1 MAPPRKS
8 TPARWNRLNRQQ
20 RRALRGKLRSADPGL
35 TIVHPNAAGIDI
47 GNESH
52 FAAVPADRDPQPVQ
66 QFGCWTSELRRLANW
81 LLSCQIDTVA
91 VQATGVYWFALYD
104 VLTAHGLRVT
114 VVNAVHTKNVPGRK
128 TDVQECQWLM
138 KLHAYGLL
146 NDSFHTPRSVEK
158 VRTVWR
164 IRDRHVKEASRAI
177 QHMQKALTA
186 MNVQLSNTLSDL
198 SGLSGQA
205 IIRAILNGERD
216 PYRLADLCHA
226 RVQATREEVARS
238 LEGNWRDEVL
248 FELQQAVDSYDFT
261 QRQLQA
267 CDEQLQQYLAELPTH
282 PLAAPAASSAA
293 GAEPGNKPKRA
304 RRSVGQKKARGNA
317 PQFDLRAELT
327 RIAGVDLTSIDGIEV
342 MTAQTILAELGPD
355 LSAFPTE
362 DHFASWLGLCPRKDI
377 SGGRVIG
384 TARTKVRNRVAI
396 AFRNAAMTLKQS
408 KSFLGARYRHLQ
420 MKLPSKTAATKAMG
434 RYLAILVYRL
444 MRNGQAWVDRGME
457 RFEAKREEREM
468 ASLAS
473 KAKARGFQLIP
484 IASK

>member
-8 TPARWNRLNRQQ
+8 TPSRWNRLNRQQ
-20 RRALRGKLRSADPGL
+20 RRALRGQLRSADPGL

-47 GNESH
+47 GNKSH
-52 FAAVPADRDPQPVQ
+52 FAAVPPDRDSQPVRE
-66 QFGCWTSELRRLANW
+66 FGCWTSDLRRLADW
-81 LLSCQIDTVA
+81 LLSCGIDTVA
-91 VQATGVYWFALYD
+91 MQATGVYWFAVYH
-104 VLTAHGLRVT
+104 VLTTRGLQVT

-138 KLHAYGLL
+138 KLHTYGLL
-146 NDSFHTPRSVEK
+146 NDSFHTPRAVEK

-164 IRDRHVKEASRAI
+164 VRDRHVKEASRAI

-198 SGLSGQA
+198 SGMSGQA
-205 IIRAILNGERD
+205 IIRAILGGERD

-261 QRQLQA
+261 QRQLHA

-282 PLAAPAASSAA
+282 PLSAPGASSAT
-293 GAEPGNKPKRA
+293 GDEPGSKPKGA
-304 RRSVGQKKARGNA
+304 RRSVAQKKARGNA

-362 DHFASWLGLCPRKDI
+362 DHFASWLGLCPRKDV

-444 MRNGQAWVDRGME
+444 MRNGQEWVDRGME
-457 RFEAKREEREM
+457 RFEAKREAREI
-468 ASLAS
+468 AALAS
-473 KAKARGFQLIP
+473 RAKARGFQLVA
-484 IASK
+484 IAAQ